1 MTSSAPF
8 LKTERSSA
16 GSAEAALLTAA
27 LQASGRRRDEARQLE
42 LFFLRRLQAQPERL
56 GLQTG
61 ADVHGDR
68 RLEAQ
73 LACERLALQL
83 DACEARGAVGPKST
97 RSEAAGA
104 FGALLSACIKD
115 E

>member
-1 MTSSAPF
+1 MTSDAPF
-8 LKTERSSA
+8 LR
-16 GSAEAALLTAA
+16 AELLAAA
-27 LQASGRRRDEARQLE
+27 LQASELRRDEARRLE
-42 LFFLRRLQAQPERL
+42 LSFLRRLQTQPERL